1 MWPLL
6 VALTAMISPCTSSS
20 ANGSGVW
27 GCRGGV
33 PSFSFNSSS
42 PCVDVPSSVGAWEPS
57 SDVPWCPSG
66 AACSVPSWDSC
77 VCSGFVCLV
86 AAKTEG
92 EEMGQYVMAVYK
104 QLGAAFARPI
114 TLRGVIIHGA
124 RSGCCRVASRGCVM
138 FGGEQPGRGAA
149 AQAPTPSLTAAFIP
163 PPCFVCRFL
172 LQDHR
177 TLTDQLSQRSY
188 KQIQREHCYVR
199 KLQVYV
205 IRYRVVR
212 TPRTRTRHRSSTSSR
227 GIRQTQIRYKFYNPP
242 LAPRFN
248 SGYFGIVHLGLLSG
262 SIP

>member
-1 MWPLL
+1 MCPLL

-20 ANGSGVW
+20 ANGSDVW

-33 PSFSFNSSS
+33 PSFPFNSSS
-42 PCVDVPSSVGAWEPS
+42 PCVDVPSSVGAWESS
-57 SDVPWCPSG
+57 SDVPWCSSG
-66 AACSVPSWDSC
+66 SARSVPSWDSC

-149 AQAPTPSLTAAFIP
+149 AQAPTPSLTRLSCMLHSSPLFYLSVFAARSLYTNELIESKE
-163 PPCFVCRFL
+163 
-172 LQDHR
+172 LQ
-177 TLTDQLSQRSY
+177 T
-188 KQIQREHCYVR
+188 
-199 KLQVYV
+199 
-205 IRYRVVR
+205 
-212 TPRTRTRHRSSTSSR
+212 
-227 GIRQTQIRYKFYNPP
+227 
-242 LAPRFN
+242 N
-248 SGYFGIVHLGLLSG
+248 SKRALLSENCKSMSFATACSVLRAPVPDTTIQLLRKG
-262 SIP
+262 FARLKSGTTFTIHHWPRDSTLDIPVWSI

>member
-33 PSFSFNSSS
+33 PSFSSNSSS
-42 PCVDVPSSVGAWEPS
+42 SCVDVPSSVGAWEPS
-57 SDVPWCPSG
+57 SDVSWCSSG
-66 AACSVPSWDSC
+66 CARSVPSWDSC

-149 AQAPTPSLTAAFIP
+149 AQAPTPSLT
-163 PPCFVCRFL
+163 R
-172 LQDHR
+172 
-177 TLTDQLSQRSY
+177 LSCMLHSSPLFCLSVFAGRSSY
-188 KQIQREHCYVR
+188 TNKSIGSK
-199 KLQVYV
+199 KLQ
-205 IRYRVVR
+205 
-212 TPRTRTRHRSSTSSR
+212 T
-227 GIRQTQIRYKFYNPP
+227 
-242 LAPRFN
+242 N
-248 SGYFGIVHLGLLSG
+248 SKRALLYQKTASLCY
-262 SIP
+262 SLPHASYSAHP